1 MVHSAD
7 EHEII
12 RRAQSGD
19 EEAFESLIILYS
31 PTLFRVVKRIAR
43 NTSDAYESAGKYD
56 KNTPSPG
63 QDTNQAS
70 DREKEW
76 IN

>member
-1 MVHSAD
+1 MLQHNG

-12 RRAQSGD
+12 RRAQDGD

-43 NTSDAYESAGKYD
+43 DNSEAEAIEPWS
-56 KNTPSPG
+56 
-63 QDTNQAS
+63 
-70 DREKEW
+70 R
-76 IN
+76 